1 MGARILLI
9 QGHPD
14 CHRPHLCHALAQA
27 YVDGARAAG
36 HDVEVVEPARMS
48 FPLLTSPSEWW
59 HGSPPPQ
66 LAAVQESI
74 QHADHLVF
82 VYPLWMGDM
91 PALMRGFLEHVT
103 RPGVFMDDPHRPFG
117 AGLLGG
123 RSARLVV
130 SMGMPAV
137 VYRWRYGGYGVKLM
151 RRQILGRAGIRH
163 VRTTLI
169 GRAHTLSAERID
181 IWRDHLRRLGASA
194 A

>member
-27 YVDGARAAG
+27 YVDGARTAG

-48 FPLLTSPSEWW
+48 FPLLTSSSEWW

-66 LAAVQESI
+66 LVAVQDAM

-82 VYPLWMGDM
+82 VYPMWMGDM
-91 PALMRGFLEHVT
+91 PALLRGFLEQVT
-103 RPGVFMDDPHRPFG
+103 RPGVVVDDPHKLFG
-117 AGLLGG
+117 AGRLGG

-130 SMGMPAV
+130 SMAMPAL
-137 VYRWRYGGYGVKLM
+137 VYRWAYGNLGIKNM
-151 RRQILGRAGIRH
+151 RRQILGRAGIRP
-163 VRTTLI
+163 VRTTLV
-169 GRAHTLSAERID
+169 GRAHTLSAERIV

-194 A
+194 V